1 MKKRDRGEFT
11 SMSWGASKGGDHH
24 ARSGGASGGGGGGG
38 SPFSLS
44 RFLPSRSRR
53 RHHSK
58 SRMSLDSDSHS
69 MKSESSLASHNVTS
83 TSLPAFHNT
92 GVAGVVTLTTPLSRT
107 HNTNVAA
114 AAATASVEVASV
126 KTAAVAAAAAAS
138 SSLPSSSLALPAPS
152 PAPSES
158 SMGGVGGVSG
168 GGGGSGM
175 RECPVCMVELGL
187 EAFPPIQT
195 CHHRTCLQCLRRY
208 LQIEISESRVSI
220 ACPECN
226 ERFHPNDMR
235 AILEDEVLMGKY
247 EDFML
252 RRVLA
257 MDPDTRWCPAPDC
270 GYAVIAAGCAGCPKL
285 KCEREGC
292 DTYFCYHCKQHWHP
306 NQTCDAA
313 RAERSPNNRS
323 ASVSYSHESSS
334 QSEIKPCPRCGAFIV
349 KMNDGSCNHMTCA
362 VCSAEFCWLCMKE
375 ISDLHYLSPS
385 GCTFWGR
392 KPWSRKKKILW
403 QLGTLVGAPVG
414 ITLVAGIAVPAM
426 IIGIPVWVG
435 RKIHARYRLSS
446 KHRRN
451 LAVTGGVAASI
462 IASPIVAGLAV
473 GIGVPIL
480 LAYVYGVVPI
490 SLCRSGGCGVT
501 TTNTGGVRFEFDEE
515 NEGNAQGNFSGDN
528 QSETMPAVANPSIAP
543 SIGDASLGMTNSLS
557 ASGSHMERV
566 GILRDADSDRDSAS
580 NRAIASA
587 SLNGSL
593 CGSTYT
599 NKLEVQADVV
609 PGGGGPHKRASFS
622 SESANISLSEKS
634 ATVSFDEASLR
645 VIYSEGHTRETLD
658 SNADGGDTTTNTAA
672 TDAGGNEG
680 TDTTTT
686 TSPTTPQSPRPFSR
700 SSGAGGEEG
709 GRHST
714 KCKKLTRFV
723 DDIPLVSPTASA
735 VVTGDNG
742 DGGSSGR
749 GGERGRPR
757 APPPLSSS
765 KPDPNPDNDRTT
777 SLLTARSSHLKFC
790 RSGGGGGGG
799 SSSLSGKISIN
810 DNVAL
815 HPASTTTP
823 SRSQETNTTDSH
835 FPSSILRSEE
845 AGAGG
850 RKAGG
855 VGAVLQA
862 SEVGVSRV
870 SLCSSGEVASSAGQ
884 VLPEVD
890 TDKPP
895 IVPSSSASSSPRC
908 QSSSD
913 TPLHPH
919 HHHRSR
925 SFSLSCSSLEKR
937 AWEGVATGG
946 SEERTMAVVL
956 PDNKVAPVVATAT
969 TTTTVAA
976 AATAASGRAEGRRG
990 LRRHSY
996 ELAYRHGRISPS
1008 LFDEAH

>member
-1 MKKRDRGEFT
+1 MKKRDRDFT
-11 SMSWGASKGGDHH
+11 SLSFGASKGGDSH
-24 ARSGGASGGGGGGG
+24 RSSGGGASGG

-44 RFLPSRSRR
+44 RFLPLRSRR

-58 SRMSLDSDSHS
+58 SRMSLDSDSA
-69 MKSESSLASHNVTS
+69 KSESSLASHNVTS
-83 TSLPAFHNT
+83 TSLPAFHNN
-92 GVAGVVTLTTPLSRT
+92 VATTPLSRAAHHPAT
-107 HNTNVAA
+107 VAMA
-114 AAATASVEVASV
+114 TSTSGLAATTTTTT
-126 KTAAVAAAAAAS
+126 TA
-138 SSLPSSSLALPAPS
+138 SLPSSSLTLPFPGS
-152 PAPSES
+152 PTISENTAA
-158 SMGGVGGVSG
+158 GDGAV
-168 GGGGSGM
+168 
-175 RECPVCMVELGL
+175 RECPVCMTEQTLDC
-187 EAFPPIQT
+187 FPPVQT
-195 CHHRTCLQCLRRY
+195 CDHRSCLQCLRHY
-208 LQIEISESRVSI
+208 LQIEISESRINI

-226 ERFHPNDMR
+226 EQFHPNDIQL
-235 AILEDEVLMGKY
+235 ILDDPRIMSKY
-247 EDFML
+247 EDFMM

-292 DTYFCYHCKQHWHP
+292 DTYFCYHCKQRWHP

-323 ASVSYSHESSS
+323 SSLSYSHESNG
-334 QSEIKPCPRCGAFIV
+334 QNEIKPCPRCGAFIV

-362 VCSAEFCWLCMKE
+362 VCAAEFCWLCMKE

-426 IIGIPVWVG
+426 IIAIPVWVG

-462 IASPIVAGLAV
+462 LASPIIAGLAV

-515 NEGNAQGNFSGDN
+515 NEANAQGNFSGDN

-557 ASGSHMERV
+557 ASGSHMDRV
-566 GILRDADSDRDSAS
+566 GVLRDADSDRDSAS
-580 NRAIASA
+580 NRAIAGA

-599 NKLEVQADVV
+599 NKLEVQADVA
-609 PGGGGPHKRASFS
+609 PAGGPQKRASFS

-645 VIYSEGHTRETLD
+645 VFYTDGHREGDAD
-658 SNADGGDTTTNTAA
+658 SAGYDGNDTAA
-672 TDAGGNEG
+672 AAA
-680 TDTTTT
+680 
-686 TSPTTPQSPRPFSR
+686 SPTTPGSPRHQD
-700 SSGAGGEEG
+700 
-709 GRHST
+709 GRQGP

-723 DDIPLVSPTASA
+723 DDIQTVTPSSNV
-735 VVTGDNG
+735 VVTGDTG
-742 DGGSSGR
+742 AGCSYAQT
-749 GGERGRPR
+749 GEVSTCHVSPR
-757 APPPLSSS
+757 VAVYPVMSSS
-765 KPDPNPDNDRTT
+765 RSDKDRNT
-777 SLLTARSSHLKFC
+777 SAYRAKRPHNITA
-790 RSGGGGGGG
+790 
-799 SSSLSGKISIN
+799 GKVSIN
-810 DNVAL
+810 NDVPLQTATV
-815 HPASTTTP
+815 STY
-823 SRSQETNTTDSH
+823 RETD
-835 FPSSILRSEE
+835 FPSSSSPVKNASAE
-845 AGAGG
+845 
-850 RKAGG
+850 KAT
-855 VGAVLQA
+855 VDNNDVA
-862 SEVGVSRV
+862 VSRV
-870 SLCSSGEVASSAGQ
+870 SICSEVASVRQ

-890 TDKPP
+890 TDKP
-895 IVPSSSASSSPRC
+895 VASR
-908 QSSSD
+908 QSSNSPGVD
-913 TPLHPH
+913 SQSLGNRG
-919 HHHRSR
+919 RSL
-925 SFSLSCSSLEKR
+925 SLSCSSLDRKLS
-937 AWEGVATGG
+937 EGAGDISSVGME
-946 SEERTMAVVL
+946 SEDSANGEPR
-956 PDNKVAPVVATAT
+956 
-969 TTTTVAA
+969 
-976 AATAASGRAEGRRG
+976 S

-996 ELAYRHGRISPS
+996 ELAYRHGRISPG
-1008 LFDEAH
+1008 LFDEGH